1 MKARLVKHFKLGN
14 SIFETYTYMGYT
26 IKYTSFIGWLVYDN
40 KDCVAMVDDLSSAEN
55 FVDQKLGFTI

>member
-26 IKYTSFIGWLVYDN
+26 IKYTSFIGWLVFDN
-40 KDCVAMVDDLSSAEN
+40 EHCVAMVEDLSSAES
-55 FVDQKLGFTI
+55 FIDQTFGLTL

>member
-26 IKYTSFIGWLVYDN
+26 IKYTSFIG
-40 KDCVAMVDDLSSAEN
+40 
-55 FVDQKLGFTI
+55 